1 LLFESLNTAAR
12 FLLPLVVLRFS
23 TVAKDGF
30 VDVLAAPGLVLLYLL
45 GRKSAAALSTSFL
58 FKRIFVIFEICALG
72 AAARLVFI
80 ASDGCDTQPRAAK
93 GLFLSVA
100 SDGFGC
106 SPLGAAGAAG
116 DLLSEASDGF
126 AAATLG
132 EGLEVA
138 LKKERNDLQ
147 SSKFWATFLFKVNA
161 RGTSDGF
168 R

>member
-1 LLFESLNTAAR
+1 
-12 FLLPLVVLRFS
+12 
-23 TVAKDGF
+23 
-30 VDVLAAPGLVLLYLL
+30 LL

-80 ASDGCDTQPRAAK
+80 ASDGCDTPPGAAK
-93 GLFLSVA
+93 GLILSVA
-100 SDGFGC
+100 F
-106 SPLGAAGAAG
+106 
-116 DLLSEASDGF
+116 DGF

-147 SSKFWATFLFKVNA
+147 SSKKFWATFLLKVNA

-168 R
+168 GCFTLGAAAAAGARGLLSVDSDGFR